1 MQLIPLGLPPY
12 GGLEVR
18 GINLIPLY
26 PVGVWGKKRVDGPK
40 GSAGYE
46 FAKLILTP
54 LPLRGMGYGALQVL
68 SYQLR

>member
-18 GINLIPLY
+18 GINLIPRR
-26 PVGVWGKKRVDGPK
+26 GKKRVDGPK